1 MRKIIIIALVSV
13 LGLAFVVTK
22 ATNFN
27 AAPMDPK
34 HLAEIGETSS
44 VATFAGGCFWCM
56 EKPFEKIDGVSAVIS
71 GYAGGEI
78 LNPTYK
84 QVSSGKTKYAEAVQ
98 VHFDPNKV
106 GYDDLLAIFWRQIDA
121 TDAGGQFYDR
131 GSQYRTEI
139 FYHDKAQKKLAE
151 KSKKSVDASG
161 RFKQPIV
168 TNITK
173 FTNFYPAE
181 EYHQDYYLKNPEHY
195 EAYRV
200 GSGRDKFIK
209 DTWGSDLVYKIKP
222 KTSYVKPSEE
232 ELKSK
237 LTPLQYDV
245 TQNDATERPF
255 YNEYWDNKEEG
266 IYVDIVSGE
275 PLFSSTDKFRSGT
288 GWPSFTKPIKKSNI
302 TKKTDYH
309 IGYARTEV
317 RSASADSHLGHVF
330 PDGPKPTGLRYCINS
345 AALKFIPKAELKEAG
360 YEKLLSLFD

>member
-1 MRKIIIIALVSV
+1 MRKIILITVVSI

-27 AAPMDPK
+27 SAPMDPK
-34 HLAEIGETSS
+34 HLANVSDQTAI
-44 VATFAGGCFWCM
+44 ATFAGGCFWCM

-78 LNPTYK
+78 DNPTYK
-84 QVSSGKTKYAEAVQ
+84 QVSSGNTKYAEAVQ
-98 VHFDPNKV
+98 VHFNPARVDYK
-106 GYDDLLAIFWRQIDA
+106 DLLAIFWRQIDA

-139 FYHDKAQKKLAE
+139 FYHSKSQKKLAE
-151 KSKKSVDASG
+151 KSKVEIGKSG
-161 RFKQPIV
+161 RFKKPVV
-168 TNITK
+168 TKITK

-209 DTWGSDLVYKIKP
+209 DTWGDDLKYKIKP
-222 KTSYVKPSEE
+222 KSAYFKPDEA
-232 ELKSK
+232 ELKTK
-237 LTPLQYDV
+237 LTPLQFEV

-255 YNEYWDNKEEG
+255 NNEYWDNKKEG

-275 PLFSSTDKFRSGT
+275 PLFSSKDKFRSGT

-302 TKKTDYH
+302 RKKTDYH

-317 RSASADSHLGHVF
+317 RSAAADSHLGHVF

-345 AALKFIPKAELKEAG
+345 AALKFIPKSDLKAKG
-360 YEKLLSLFD
+360 YGELLSLFD